1 MSLERSVFGHLPDGR
16 EIDAWRLGAAGVTA
30 TILGYGARIAALEV
44 PLGGRRVNVVLGHAG
59 LADYLA
65 DRACLGAVCGRY
77 ANRIAGGRFVLDG
90 RAFELP
96 RNNGANTLHGGLVGF
111 HQVLWQAAPDGEALL
126 LRHVSPDGDQGFPGT
141 LRVTVR
147 YAVTGNALAI
157 DYTATTDAPTVLNLT
172 NHAYF
177 NLAGSGDILGHVV
190 SIPAE
195 RFTPVDAALIP
206 TGELRPVAGTP
217 FDFRTPMAI
226 GARIDADDAQLRVD
240 PGYDHNFVLGEAP
253 SATPRLAARVQE
265 AGLVMEVL
273 TTEPG
278 VQLYTGNFLPPA
290 PFGHRGGLCLETQHF
305 PDSPNRPQFP
315 STVLRPGETFRSRTE
330 FHFSASS

>member
-1 MSLERSVFGHLPDGR
+1 
-16 EIDAWRLGAAGVTA
+16 
-30 TILGYGARIAALEV
+30 
-44 PLGGRRVNVVLGHAG
+44 
-59 LADYLA
+59 
-65 DRACLGAVCGRY
+65 
-77 ANRIAGGRFVLDG
+77 
-90 RAFELP
+90 
-96 RNNGANTLHGGLVGF
+96 
-111 HQVLWQAAPDGEALL
+111 
-126 LRHVSPDGDQGFPGT
+126 
-141 LRVTVR
+141 VR
-147 YAVTGNALAI
+147 YAVTLGGLAI

-195 RFTPVDAALIP
+195 RFTPVDTALIP

-240 PGYDHNFVLGEAP
+240 PGYDHNFVLGDAP
-253 SATPRLAARVQE
+253 SVMPRLAARVQA
-265 AGLVMEVL
+265 AGLAMEVL

-290 PFGHRGGLCLETQHF
+290 PFGHR
-305 PDSPNRPQFP
+305 
-315 STVLRPGETFRSRTE
+315 
-330 FHFSASS
+330 